1 LVQILS
7 QNNGEHTDEDNEFVF
22 MCRDAI
28 MTNKPQNKKGEKYIN
43 QMSDKG
49 RLKKELLNFFNVSY

>member
-1 LVQILS
+1 
-7 QNNGEHTDEDNEFVF
+7 